1 MSYRVFARKYRPQTF
16 EEVVGQEH
24 ITRTLANAIAQNRL
38 AQAYLFVGPRGIGK
52 TSTARILAK
61 ALNCEKGPTITPC
74 GTCDA
79 CREIAEGNSLDVL
92 EIDGA
97 SNNSVEH
104 VRELRESAAY
114 APARG
119 PYKIYLVDEVHMLS
133 TAAFNALLKTLEEP
147 PPHVKFIFATTEA
160 QKVPATITSRCQR
173 FDLRRIPAALIAKH
187 LQYIATQEKVALD
200 DEAAATVARGAD
212 GGLRDAESMLDQLV
226 AFCGEKIT
234 ADDVQTV
241 FGFTSHE
248 TVARLTGLV
257 FAQDAAGALALV
269 AEQAAAGK
277 DLSRLMA
284 DVIVAL
290 RDHLVATVR
299 LDASAPSQDAP
310 IPREKLL
317 ALLDHFAEAEG
328 RLRWATDKRLYF
340 DVAVIKAVHLL
351 GEASL
356 ADVIDTLA
364 AIGGGEAPP
373 SKPAPR
379 PAPRPVAVSEP
390 APAPKIPPAAR
401 VAAPVAAAKEPAP
414 TAAEQPSPVI
424 AERPAPVVAEQAVPV
439 VAEQPA
445 REAAPEPPAPA
456 LGVDAVWREVAEML
470 AGEAAV
476 RFGWLPRGEF
486 AGLVDGRLRVIFP
499 TVDHEHTDSLFWED
513 VRQRTEAELSTRIGS
528 KVSLHCEFTKE
539 VAIPEAEPEPV
550 EEPLPVEPPKPP
562 ADPMAEFRNDPL
574 IKRAL
579 EIFKAEIQT
588 T

>member
-16 EEVVGQEH
+16 GEVVGQGH
-24 ITRTLANAIAQNRL
+24 ITRTLENAIAQNRL

-74 GTCDA
+74 GACDA

-97 SNNSVEH
+97 SNNSVDH
-104 VRELRESAAY
+104 VRELRENAAY

-173 FDLRRIPAALIAKH
+173 FDLRRIPADLIAAH
-187 LQYIATQEKVALD
+187 LQHIATQEKITL
-200 DEAAATVARGAD
+200 ESAAAEAVANGAD

-226 AFCGEKIT
+226 AFCGETIT
-234 ADDVQTV
+234 GEDVLTV
-241 FGFTSHE
+241 FGFTSRE
-248 TVARLTGLV
+248 TVETLCARI
-257 FAQDAAGALALV
+257 FSQDAGAALALV

-284 DVIVAL
+284 DVIGHL
-290 RDHLVATVR
+290 RDLLVRSVQPGGTAA
-299 LDASAPSQDAP
+299 L
-310 IPREKLL
+310 PRERLL
-317 ALLDHFAEAEG
+317 TLLEHFAETEG

-340 DVAVIKAVHLL
+340 DVAVIKAVHLID
-351 GEASL
+351 EASL
-356 ADVIDTLA
+356 GDVIDTLV

-373 SKPAPR
+373 PRPVR
-379 PAPRPVAVSEP
+379 PAPGAAAPPSPVE
-390 APAPKIPPAAR
+390 
-401 VAAPVAAAKEPAP
+401 APVARAVEVPKPAAIPAP
-414 TAAEQPSPVI
+414 SIV
-424 AERPAPVVAEQAVPV
+424 
-439 VAEQPA
+439 A
-445 REAAPEPPAPA
+445 REPMVSPPSADPA
-456 LGVDAVWREVAEML
+456 DVWREVAEAL
-470 AGEAAV
+470 AADSQFT
-476 RFGWLPRGEF
+476 FGWLVTGMPG
-486 AGLVDGRLRVIFP
+486 GLVDNAFTVRFP
-499 TVDHEHTDSLFWED
+499 ATEEHVAHLGNWKD
-513 VRQRTEAELSTRIGS
+513 VCRRTEAALAARLGS
-528 KVSLHCEFTKE
+528 PARFVYEFTE
-539 VAIPEAEPEPV
+539 DLSPPGPAPEPV
-550 EEPLPVEPPKPP
+550 EEATAEGEAATVAVK
-562 ADPMAEFRNDPL
+562 DPIEDFKDDPL
-574 IKRAL
+574 IRRAL